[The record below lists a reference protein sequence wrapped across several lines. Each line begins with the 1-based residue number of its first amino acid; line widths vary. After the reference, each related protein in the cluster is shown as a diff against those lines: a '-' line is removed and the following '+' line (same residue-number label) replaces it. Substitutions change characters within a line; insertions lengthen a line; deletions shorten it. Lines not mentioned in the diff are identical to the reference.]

1 MDVSLWFWIIF
12 LVIIS
17 GMLALDLGVFNRTAH
32 AVSLKEA
39 AIWSAVWVTL
49 AMIFNLGIYFY
60 AGSEPAL
67 EFLTGYLVEKSLAVD
82 NIFVFV
88 LIFTAFAVP
97 ATYQHRVLFWGI
109 IGALV
114 LRAALI
120 VSGAFLLKHFHWILY
135 VFGAF
140 LLITGVRMFLSRDDE
155 HVDVDQNRMV
165 RLLRRLVPVTSEYH
179 DQRFLIRNKGILMA
193 TPLFAVMVVVM
204 FTDIVFAVDSIPAIF
219 AITQDPFLV
228 LTSNVF
234 AVLGLRAMYFLLA
247 DVIHRFHYL
256 RHALSL
262 ILVFIGTKM
271 LLIDVYKIPIAASL
285 TVIIIIF
292 AIAILVSIWT
302 AEKDSQQQAQELQT

>member
-219 AITQDPFLV
+219 AITQDPFLF